1 MTSRRKQGAVTLAL
15 FSGTMFL
22 SAALMFA
29 IQPMAGKALLPLV
42 GGTPAGWIVAMA
54 FFQVMLLLGYLYAH
68 FLSRLS
74 PLSHAFLYITALGIG
89 GTFLPFSLPHAGES
103 TLGAFDT
110 FLLLTKKL
118 ALPFIALSAT
128 SSTIQRLF
136 TTTNHDSANDPYFLY
151 SASNLG
157 SFVGLFLYPMAFE
170 RWWRLG
176 EQSWYWFLG
185 FALLVAAA
193 LICTSQTSSKA
204 QAATPKAEKPG
215 RAAARRERL
224 EWVTLA
230 FFPSALLSAVTT
242 HISTDIFSAPMLWV
256 LPLAL
261 YLLTFV
267 VAFSRRR
274 LFSLSK
280 ITALQPVAVALA
292 LGFLLMFNTIIRMSW
307 HSMVVHLVAFTVVA
321 LMCHMRLA
329 EQRPLKDG
337 RRLTEFYLMLS
348 VGGALGGVLNA
359 FIAPVLLDRLIEYP
373 ALLLLSCLM
382 NPSSRNP
389 IPFAAKM
396 ALGFAMVTALMY
408 VSFVSGQLGYI
419 RSLRADGL
427 TLEMMFADGLLFFIL
442 FLTAMNARTALYGGI
457 VLLLLSEFVIPKDQ
471 VLVRRNFYGVIKVV
485 DYPIA
490 IRNHA
495 YPARYLYHGT
505 TTHGLQVK
513 DEKYETTPTT
523 YFTRSGPAGDI
534 FNLYV
539 PNKAAVIGLGA
550 GTMNCFST
558 PKNEF
563 TFFEIDPAVA
573 EVATDPGLF
582 TFLSACRARRP
593 PRIILGDGRL
603 ELAKL
608 HEKFDIIALDAFSSD
623 TIPAHLLTMD
633 AIKVYLDHLNER
645 GILLFNLSNRYF
657 NLGSALARNAEEM
670 GLKYRIKLDIPDDI
684 PYASASLWFVMS
696 RPAASLSPLD
706 AVGWLTPVPPADLRP
721 WTDDYTNLL
730 SVFQVFR
737 MPAPKGAGK

>member
-1 MTSRRKQGAVTLAL
+1 VTVRRKPGAATLAL
-15 FSGTMFL
+15 FSGTLFL
-22 SAALMFA
+22 SAGLMFA
-29 IQPMAGKALLPLV
+29 IQPMAGKTLLPLV

-68 FLSRLS
+68 LLSRFS
-74 PLSHAFLYITALGIG
+74 PLAHALLYITALGLG
-89 GTFLPFSLPHAGES
+89 GMFLPFTLPPAGEV
-103 TLGAFDT
+103 TLGAVDT
-110 FLLLTKKL
+110 FLLLAKHL
-118 ALPFIALSAT
+118 AMPFIALSAT

-136 TTTNHDSANDPYFLY
+136 TATSHHSADDPYFLY

-157 SFVGLFLYPMAFE
+157 SFVGLFLYPLFFE
-170 RWWRLG
+170 RWWGLS
-176 EQSWYWFLG
+176 EQSFYWFLG
-185 FALLVAAA
+185 YGALAAAA
-193 LICTSQTSSKA
+193 LLCVSQ
-204 QAATPKAEKPG
+204 ATEKVKEPAPKADRSRP
-215 RAAARRERL
+215 AARRERM

-267 VAFSRRR
+267 VAFSRKQVIP
-274 LFSLSK
+274 LSK
-280 ITALQPVAVALA
+280 IFTVQPVAVALA
-292 LGFLLMFNTIIRMSW
+292 LGFLLMFNTFIRMSW

-348 VGGALGGVLNA
+348 VGGALGGILNA
-359 FIAPVLLDRLIEYP
+359 FIAPALLDRLIEYP
-373 ALLLLSCLM
+373 TLLLLSCLM
-382 NPSSRNP
+382 NPAFRNP
-389 IPFAAKM
+389 IPFAAKA

-408 VSFVSGQLGYI
+408 VSFVGGQLGYI
-419 RSLRADGL
+419 RSLQADGL
-427 TLEMMFADGLLFFIL
+427 TLEMLFADGLLFFIL
-442 FLTAMNARTALYGGI
+442 FLTSINARTALYGGAVI
-457 VLLLLSEFVIPKDQ
+457 LLLSNFVIPKDQ

-490 IRNHA
+490 IRNHV
-495 YPARYLYHGT
+495 YQARYLYHGT

-513 DEKYETTPTT
+513 DVKYETTPTT
-523 YFTRSGPAGDI
+523 YFTRSGPAGDV

-539 PNKAAVIGLGA
+539 PKKAAVIGLGV
-550 GTMNCFST
+550 GTMNCLGS
-558 PKNEF
+558 PGSAF

-573 EVATDPGLF
+573 AVATDPKLF
-582 TFLSACRARRP
+582 TFLSSCKGKHP
-593 PRIILGDGRL
+593 PRILLGDGRL
-603 ELAKL
+603 ELEKL
-608 HEKFDIIALDAFSSD
+608 QEKFDVIALDAFSSD

-657 NLGSALARNAEEM
+657 SLGSALARNAEEM

-696 RPAASLSPLD
+696 RPSASLTPLD
-706 AVGWLTPVPPADLRP
+706 TVGWLTPAPPPDLRP

>member
-1 MTSRRKQGAVTLAL
+1 MTGNRRSQATLAL
-15 FSGTMFL
+15 FSGTLFL

-42 GGTPAGWIVAMA
+42 GGTPTGWIVAMA
-54 FFQVMLLLGYLYAH
+54 FFQIMLLLGYLVAH
-68 FLSRLS
+68 FLSRFPPFAHGL
-74 PLSHAFLYITALGIG
+74 LYITALGVG
-89 GTFLPFSLPHAGES
+89 GMLLPFHLPQAGET
-103 TLGAFDT
+103 TLGALDIFW
-110 FLLLTKKL
+110 LLAKTL

-136 TTTNHDSANDPYFLY
+136 TATSHHSADDPYFLY

-157 SFVGLFLYPMAFE
+157 SFAGLFLYPLAFE
-170 RWWRLG
+170 RWWGLAEQALYWSLG
-176 EQSWYWFLG
+176 YGLLAG
-185 FALLVAAA
+185 AALLC
-193 LICTSQTSSKA
+193 ISRTSPKVRA
-204 QAATPKAEKPG
+204 VVPKADKSGPAE
-215 RAAARRERL
+215 RRERL

-230 FFPSALLSAVTT
+230 FFPSALLLAVTT

-267 VAFSRRR
+267 VAFSKRRIVP
-274 LFSLSK
+274 LSK
-280 ITALQPVAVALA
+280 ITAVQPIAVALA
-292 LGFLLMFNTIIRMSW
+292 LGFLLMFNTLVRMSW
-307 HSMVVHLVAFTVVA
+307 HSMVVHLVAFTIVA

-329 EQRPLKDG
+329 EQRPKDG

-348 VGGALGGVLNA
+348 VGGALGGILNA

-382 NPSSRNP
+382 NPSFRKP
-389 IPFAAKM
+389 TPFAAKT
-396 ALGFAMVTALMY
+396 ALGFAMVMALMY
-408 VSFVSGQLGYI
+408 VAFIGGQMGYI

-427 TLEMMFADGLLFFIL
+427 TLEMLLADGMLFFIL
-442 FLTAMNARTALYGGI
+442 FLTAMNVRTALYGGV
-457 VLLLLSEFVIPKDQ
+457 VLLLLTEFVIPKDQ
-471 VLVRRNFYGVIKVV
+471 LLVRRNFYGVIKVI

-490 IRNHA
+490 IRNHT
-495 YPARYLYHGT
+495 YQARYLYHGT

-513 DEKYETTPTT
+513 DQKYETTPTA

-539 PNKAAVIGLGA
+539 PKKAAVIGLGA
-550 GTMNCFST
+550 GTMNCFSS

-563 TFFEIDPAVA
+563 TFFEIDPAVRD
-573 EVATDPGLF
+573 VASDPKLF
-582 TFLSACRARRP
+582 TFLSACKGKQP
-593 PRIILGDGRL
+593 PRIFLGDGRL

-608 HEKFDIIALDAFSSD
+608 HEKFDVIALDAFSSD

-633 AIKVYLDHLNER
+633 AMEVYLDHLNER

-684 PYASASLWFVMS
+684 PYASASLWFVVA
-696 RPAASLSPLD
+696 RPQASLTPLD
-706 AVGWLTPVPPADLRP
+706 AVGWLTPTPPPDLRP

>member
-1 MTSRRKQGAVTLAL
+1 MSARRKQGTATLAL
-15 FSGTMFL
+15 FSGTLFL

-54 FFQVMLLLGYLYAH
+54 FFQIMLLLGYLFAH
-68 FLSRLS
+68 FLSRFS
-74 PLSHAFLYITALGIG
+74 PVVHAFLYITALGFG
-89 GTFLPFSLPHAGES
+89 GTLLPFSLPQAGET
-103 TLGAFDT
+103 TLGALDIFW
-110 FLLLTKKL
+110 LLTKTL

-136 TTTNHDSANDPYFLY
+136 TTTRHEAADDPYFLY

-157 SFVGLFLYPMAFE
+157 SFVGLFLYPLAFE
-170 RWWRLG
+170 RWWGLAG
-176 EQSWYWFLG
+176 QSLYWFFG
-185 FALLVAAA
+185 YGLLAGAAV
-193 LICTSQTSSKA
+193 LCISQTSSKGKS
-204 QAATPKAEKPG
+204 PEP
-215 RAAARRERL
+215 RAAKSGPAERRERI
-224 EWVTLA
+224 EWITLA

-267 VAFSRRR
+267 VAFSRKQ

-280 ITALQPVAVALA
+280 ISAVQPVAVALA

-329 EQRPLKDG
+329 EQRPVKDG

-348 VGGALGGVLNA
+348 VGGALGGILNA
-359 FIAPVLLDRLIEYP
+359 FIAPALLDRLIEYP
-373 ALLLLSCLM
+373 AFLLLSCLM
-382 NPSSRNP
+382 NPSFRNP

-408 VSFVSGQLGYI
+408 VSYVGGEMGYI
-419 RSLRADGL
+419 RSLRTDGL
-427 TLEMMFADGLLFFIL
+427 TLEMMFADGLLFFVL
-442 FLTAMNARTALYGGI
+442 FLTTMNARTALYGGI

-471 VLVRRNFYGVIKVV
+471 VLVRRNFYGVIKVT

-490 IRNHA
+490 IRNHT
-495 YPARYLYHGT
+495 YKARYLYHGT

-513 DEKYETTPTT
+513 DPKYETTPTA
-523 YFTRSGPAGDI
+523 YFTRSGPAGDV

-539 PNKAAVIGLGA
+539 PKKAAVIGLGA

-558 PKNEF
+558 PKGEF
-563 TFFEIDPAVA
+563 TFFEIDPAVK
-573 EVATDPGLF
+573 EVASNPALF
-582 TFLSACRARRP
+582 TFLSACKGKHP
-593 PRIILGDGRL
+593 PRIFLGDGRL

-608 HEKFDIIALDAFSSD
+608 HEKFDVIALDAFSSD

-696 RPAASLSPLD
+696 RPSASLTPLD
-706 AVGWLTPVPPADLRP
+706 AVGWLTPTPPADLRP

-730 SVFQVFR
+730 SVFQIFR
-737 MPAPKGAGK
+737 MPAPKGGGK